1 MAIDHN
7 GFHSPT
13 IDLSNATSSLDGDA
27 DVEVGE
33 SLSAQKEHGL
43 HGLHLEALGLENVNG
58 LTVQL
63 HDSFSIRAVS
73 NGNCSL
79 LHCVRSICLHNS
91 SLQILRTLRPKA
103 CTEGFASAD
112 MIGSIQRKVIPKD
125 KKQEGGGANDDDL
138 VLAQMALRPPGS
150 VCFSTMNGNGMDWK
164 RETGLTCLEKRGF
177 AIWFFRD
184 HAI

>member
-63 HDSFSIRAVS
+63 HHSLSVGAVS
-73 NGNCSL
+73 NGNGSL
-79 LHCVRSICLHNS
+79 LY
-91 SLQILRTLRPKA
+91 
-103 CTEGFASAD
+103 G
-112 MIGSIQRKVIPKD
+112 
-125 KKQEGGGANDDDL
+125 
-138 VLAQMALRPPGS
+138 
-150 VCFSTMNGNGMDWK
+150 
-164 RETGLTCLEKRGF
+164 
-177 AIWFFRD
+177 
-184 HAI
+184 

>member
-58 LTVQL
+58 LTIQL
-63 HDSFSIRAVS
+63 HDSLSVGAVS
-73 NGNCSL
+73 NGNGSL
-79 LHCVRSICLHNS
+79 LY
-91 SLQILRTLRPKA
+91 
-103 CTEGFASAD
+103 G
-112 MIGSIQRKVIPKD
+112 
-125 KKQEGGGANDDDL
+125 
-138 VLAQMALRPPGS
+138 
-150 VCFSTMNGNGMDWK
+150 
-164 RETGLTCLEKRGF
+164 
-177 AIWFFRD
+177 
-184 HAI
+184 